1 MVSDVKASSARSKTA
16 TSKAVK
22 TASKASSKTST
33 SATATKVAKKAT
45 AEKTSPVK
53 APAKKPVATPKA
65 TPKSATK
72 APAKSSKAKVAK
84 PIGITAE
91 ARLRHIEVAAYYIAE
106 KRGFS
111 GGSTADDWLAAEQQI
126 DHLLLAGKLSA

>member
-1 MVSDVKASSARSKTA
+1 MVSEVKASAARSKTA
-16 TSKAVK
+16 TGKAVK
-22 TASKASSKTST
+22 TASKTSSKTSA
-33 SATATKVAKKAT
+33 SATPAKVAKKAT
-45 AEKTSPVK
+45 AEKTPAVK

-65 TPKSATK
+65 TPKS
-72 APAKSSKAKVAK
+72 PAKSSKPKVAK

-91 ARLRHIEVAAYYIAE
+91 ARLRHIEVAAYYLAE